1 MQTKGRIFDDLARV
15 ANGAAGTLSGV
26 RHEIEGVVKQ
36 RLERVLADMDLVGR
50 DEFEAVKEVAAKAR
64 LEQEALEARVGEL
77 EAEVARLAASGGPSK
92 GGRAQKGRAK
102 KAQPKKAAAKK
113 AAAKTAAAKTAAAK
127 KA

>member
-36 RLERVLADMDLVGR
+36 RLERVLADMDLVTR

-64 LEQEALEARVGEL
+64 IEQEALETRVAEL
-77 EAEVARLAASGGPSK
+77 EAQLARRGPAGGVKAGGVKAGGSK
-92 GGRAQKGRAK
+92 KARAK

-113 AAAKTAAAKTAAAK
+113 AAAK

>member
-36 RLERVLADMDLVGR
+36 RLERVLAEMDLVTR

-64 LEQEALEARVGEL
+64 LEQEALESRVAAL
-77 EAEVARLAASGGPSK
+77 EAEIARLSKSGSAA
-92 GGRAQKGRAK
+92 R
-102 KAQPKKAAAKK
+102 KAAPKKAR
-113 AAAKTAAAKTAAAK
+113 AKTAASNKTQAK
-127 KA
+127 KATAKKA